1 MPELPVAAARPA
13 AQGATERGRNAY
25 IALGANLG
33 DREAQLQQAVAA
45 LAGLGTVLS
54 RSAIYETAPV
64 GGPAG
69 QPAYLNAVVLIETH
83 ELHEDPRTLMAQLLE
98 IERRLGRERRERWGP
113 RLIDLDLLD
122 LGGRIFIGPEKT
134 GVSGLLPALRL
145 PHPRVAERA
154 FVMAPLAEIA
164 GDWRHPVLRKGADEL
179 LQGLDQAGVVR
190 LERPW

>member
-1 MPELPVAAARPA
+1 VPEATVAPVKPA
-13 AQGATERGRNAY
+13 AQGATERGRHAY
-25 IALGANLG
+25 VALGANLG

-45 LAGLGTVLS
+45 LASVGTVVS

-69 QPAYLNAVVLIETH
+69 QPAYLNAVVLLDTH
-83 ELHEDPRTLMAQLLE
+83 DLHADPRTLMAALLE

-134 GVSGLLPALRL
+134 GASGSLPALRL
-145 PHPRVAERA
+145 PHPRLAERA
-154 FVMAPLAEIA
+154 FVMAPLAELA
-164 GDWRHPVLRKGADEL
+164 GDWRHPVLRKRADEL
-179 LQGLDQAGVVR
+179 LQGLDQTGVVR